1 MRESIINVLK
11 NSDRALDIYEL
22 QDRVGVN
29 SVEETKEFTEELR
42 KLEDEVVVYHSN
54 KDKYMMLENSHLRKG
69 VMRANKKGFG
79 FVEVEGL
86 DDDIYV
92 SQDNMNG
99 AIHDD
104 VVLVE
109 ITSKMNIDRIEGRVL
124 KIIERKIQKYIG
136 LMKFDSKGMGH
147 VILDDSKI
155 KLNIQVP
162 KEKSLNAVDGH
173 KVVVEVDKM
182 MNHNGRCEGHVC
194 EIIGHV
200 NDPGV
205 DILSIIYKYNINVD
219 FPDEV
224 KSQVASM
231 PMEVYESDLKGRR
244 DLRDQVIFTIDGD
257 DTKDIDDAISI
268 EKLSNGH
275 YRLGVH
281 IADVSYYVKEGSPLD
296 TEAMD
301 RGTSVYLVDRVIP
314 MLPHEL
320 SNGICS
326 LNPNVDRLA
335 MSCVMEFNNEGKQLD
350 YEIFPS
356 VIRSRIQMTYK
367 KVNSVLEKN
376 IIPEGYEDYADD
388 LKTME
393 ELAEILR
400 KAKVKRGY
408 IDFGVEEA
416 KILVDENCVPTDV
429 VLRER
434 GMGENLIEDF
444 MIAANECVA
453 THIYFMNLPFIYRVH
468 EYPKE
473 EKIRSFLGFVSSL
486 GYQVNGNIKD
496 VKPTTMQAILKQLQ
510 DKPEYK
516 ILSSLLLRSMQKAV
530 YKPENLG
537 HYGLA
542 SKCYTH
548 FTSPIRRYPDTTVHR
563 LLRTYLVEGKV
574 DMQTIKKWEEKLVYI
589 AEHSSERE
597 RASIDC
603 EREVDDMKMAE
614 YMEKHIG
621 EEYEGMI
628 SSITS
633 FGMFVELDNLIE
645 GLVPL
650 RDMKDFF
657 HFDEERMTLTGEKSH
672 VKYSIGERVV
682 IKVVRAS
689 KEEKTIDFEVVRKV
703 EGKWYEKEKKS

>member
-11 NSDRALDIYEL
+11 DSDRALDIYEL

-231 PMEVYESDLKGRR
+231 PMEVYESDLKGRK

-367 KVNSVLEKN
+367 KVNSILEKN
-376 IIPEGYEDYADD
+376 IIPEGYEDFADD
-388 LKTME
+388 LRTME

-597 RASIDC
+597 RASVDC

-703 EGKWYEKEKKS
+703 EGK